1 METNFLTDFL
11 VMLSSWV
18 RPYLSEIGF
27 AMMATLLV
35 IYGNDITAVLKK
47 QIGGLQFFVRLTV
60 FILFCALGFALLANY
75 LTPMLTDLLAS
86 TGDVWLGVAVIG
98 AFYVIGLLAQRRG
111 AI

>member
-1 METNFLTDFL
+1 MDTNFLTDFL
-11 VMLSSWV
+11 VMISSWV

-75 LTPMLTDLLAS
+75 LTPMFIDLLAS

>member
-1 METNFLTDFL
+1 MDTNFLTDFL
-11 VMLSSWV
+11 VMISSWV

-35 IYGNDITAVLKK
+35 IYGNDLTAVLKK

-60 FILFCALGFALLANY
+60 FILFCALGFTLLANY
-75 LTPMLTDLLAS
+75 LTPLFIDLLAS

>member
-11 VMLSSWV
+11 VLLSGWV
-18 RPYLSEIGF
+18 RPYMGEIGF

-35 IYGNDITAVLKK
+35 IYGDDLTSMLKK
-47 QIGGLQFFVRLTV
+47 QIGGLHFFLRLTV
-60 FILFCALGFALLANY
+60 FILFCAFGFALLANY
-75 LTPMLTDLLAS
+75 LTPMLIDLLAS

-98 AFYVIGLLAQRRG
+98 LFYIIGLLAQRRG